1 MKYYYICD
9 KYKSIQNGLQ
19 NYKCKKISNKVKGDC
34 TQVREA
40 WFADAAAKELGFAS
54 NAEPYVKFA
63 VDEDNPSIL
72 YLINVKEGDEDSFRV
87 NKAGNYYYV
96 NTRLMF
102 DSLQIDYI
110 NETVIYD
117 MIKVEGI
124 ENDVY
129 RMNKRTT
136 KRAEKED
143 KDM

>member
-1 MKYYYICD
+1 M
-9 KYKSIQNGLQ
+9 
-19 NYKCKKISNKVKGDC
+19 
-34 TQVREA
+34 
-40 WFADAAAKELGFAS
+40 
-54 NAEPYVKFA
+54 
-63 VDEDNPSIL
+63 
-72 YLINVKEGDEDSFRV
+72 

-136 KRAEKED
+136 KRAEKEG

>member
-1 MKYYYICD
+1 MG
-9 KYKSIQNGLQ
+9 YKIISA
-19 NYKCKKISNKVKGDC
+19 KKFQTKLKATVHKSGKLG
-34 TQVREA
+34 
-40 WFADAAAKELGFAS
+40 FADAAAKELGFAS

-63 VDEDNPSIL
+63 VDEENPSIL

-143 KDM
+143 KEM

>member
-1 MKYYYICD
+1 M
-9 KYKSIQNGLQ
+9 
-19 NYKCKKISNKVKGDC
+19 
-34 TQVREA
+34 
-40 WFADAAAKELGFAS
+40 GFAS

-136 KRAEKED
+136 KRAEKEG

>member
-1 MKYYYICD
+1 M
-9 KYKSIQNGLQ
+9 
-19 NYKCKKISNKVKGDC
+19 
-34 TQVREA
+34 
-40 WFADAAAKELGFAS
+40 
-54 NAEPYVKFA
+54 
-63 VDEDNPSIL
+63 
-72 YLINVKEGDEDSFRV
+72 

-102 DSLQIDYI
+102 DSLQIDYV

-117 MIKVEGI
+117 MIKVEGM

-143 KDM
+143 KDMW